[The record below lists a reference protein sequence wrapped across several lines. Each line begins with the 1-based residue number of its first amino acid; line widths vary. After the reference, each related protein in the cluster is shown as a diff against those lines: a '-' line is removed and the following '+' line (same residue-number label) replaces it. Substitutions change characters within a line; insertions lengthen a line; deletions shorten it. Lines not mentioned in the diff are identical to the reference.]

1 MNIFE
6 KISKELNIKLNQV
19 EQTVKLIDEGNTIPF
34 IARYRKEVTGNLDDE
49 VLRNLDEKL
58 KYLRNLE
65 ARKEDVIRLIFE
77 LGELTDEIKSEITKA
92 QTLSRVEDIY
102 LPFRPKKRTRAT
114 IAKEKGLKELSDLIL
129 NRKLTDKNFKKEV
142 SKFINEEKEVL
153 TTEDAIDGA
162 IDIIAE
168 KISEDKD
175 FRDILRNDA
184 KKNGYLISE
193 KGKEENN
200 VYDMYY
206 EFKEKI
212 NLLVPHRILAIN
224 RGEKEKA
231 LKVSIVLNDEKNI
244 SDILFSLCMDKENFC
259 YEFLKRAV
267 VDGYN
272 RLLFPQIETEIRN
285 DLKEMAD
292 EKSIEVFSKN
302 LKPYIMQSPILDRVV
317 LGIDPGFRTGCK
329 VAVISKTGSLLSYTN
344 IYPTKPQ
351 EKIKEAKEILTK
363 LIKKY
368 DVKLIAIGNGTAS
381 RETEKVIVELID
393 ELKIKDL
400 FYSIVNEAGASIYS
414 ASKLGQEEFPDLDVT
429 VRGAISIAR
438 RIQDPMAELVKIEPK
453 HIGVGQ
459 YQHDVNQKKLDETLS
474 SVVEDCVN
482 KVGVD
487 VNTAS
492 FSLLSYISGISKTMA
507 KNLVSYRDEN
517 GIFKNREEIKKVK
530 GIGPKAFTQAAGFLR
545 IRNGENPLDN
555 TAVHPESYDVAK
567 QLYKKDLDKIDIF
580 KISKE
585 LNVGELTLKDIIE
598 ELKRPGRDIRSD
610 MPKPILRS
618 DILSIE
624 DLKVGMTLK
633 GTVRNVVDF
642 GAFVDIGI
650 KNDGLVHISQISN
663 KYIKHPSEVLKVSDI
678 VDVKILEIDLEKQK
692 VKLTMKNI

>member
-129 NRKLTDKNFKKEV
+129 NRKLTDKNFQKEV

-153 TTEDAIDGA
+153 TIEDAIDGA

-517 GIFKNREEIKKVK
+517 GIFKNREGIKKVK

-567 QLYKKDLDKIDIF
+567 QLYKKDLDKIDIS

-585 LNVGELTLKDIIE
+585 LNIGELTLKDIIE

>member
-129 NRKLTDKNFKKEV
+129 NRKLTDKNFQKEV

-231 LKVSIVLNDEKNI
+231 LKVSIVLNNEKNI

>member
-6 KISKELNIKLNQV
+6 QIAKELNIKVGQV
-19 EQTVKLIDEGNTIPF
+19 ENTVKLIDEGNTIPF

-49 VLRNLDEKL
+49 ILRNLEQKL
-58 KYLRNLE
+58 QYLRNLE
-65 ARKEDVIRLIFE
+65 QRKEDVIRLIDE
-77 LGELTDEIKSEITKA
+77 LGELTEELRKEIIKA
-92 QTLSRVEDIY
+92 ETLSKVEDIY

-114 IAKEKGLKELSDLIL
+114 IAKEKGLKPLADLIL
-129 NRKLTDKNFKKEV
+129 DRKLNESNFEQKV
-142 SKFINEEKEVL
+142 SEFIDEEKEVL
-153 TTEDAIDGA
+153 IIEDAMAGA
-162 IDIIAE
+162 LDIIAE
-168 KISEDKD
+168 MVSEDKD

-184 KKNGYLISE
+184 NKNGVLVSE

-206 EFKEKI
+206 EFSEKI
-212 NLLVPHRILAIN
+212 SKLPAHRILAIN

-231 LKVSIVLNDEKNI
+231 LKVSVKLSDEKNI
-244 SDILFSLCMDKENFC
+244 DDILFSLCMDKSNFC
-259 YEFLKRAV
+259 YKFLKEAV

-272 RLLFPQIETEIRN
+272 RLLFPQIETEIRA
-285 DLKEMAD
+285 DLKEKAD
-292 EKSIEVFSKN
+292 TQSIEVFGKN

-317 LGIDPGFRTGCK
+317 LGIDPGYRTGCK
-329 VAVISKTGSLLSYTN
+329 VAVISKTGSVLDHVN

-351 EKIKEAKEILTK
+351 EKIKESKDTLAK

-368 DVKLIAIGNGTAS
+368 DVSLIAIGNGTAS
-381 RETEKVIVELID
+381 RETEKVVVELIN
-393 ELKIKDL
+393 ELKKEDL

-453 HIGVGQ
+453 HIGIGQ
-459 YQHDVNQKKLDETLS
+459 YQHDVNQKQLTETLS
-474 SVVEDCVN
+474 DVIEDCVN

-492 FSLLSYISGISKTMA
+492 FSLLSYISGMTKTMA

-517 GIFKNREEIKKVK
+517 GAFKNREEIKKVK
-530 GIGPKAFTQAAGFLR
+530 GIGPKAYTQSAGFLR

-555 TAVHPESYDVAK
+555 TAVHPESYEIAEK
-567 QLYKKDLDKIDIF
+567 LYGQDLDKLNVS
-580 KISKE
+580 KLSKE
-585 LNVGELTLKDIIE
+585 LGVGELTLKDIIE
-598 ELKRPGRDIRSD
+598 ELKRPGRDIRED

-618 DILSIE
+618 DVLSIE
-624 DLKVGMTLK
+624 DLEVGMELK

-642 GAFVDIGI
+642 GAFIDIGI

-663 KYIKHPSEVLKVSDI
+663 KYIKHPSEVLKVGDI
-678 VDVKILEIDLEKQK
+678 VKVKILEIDLEKQK
-692 VKLTMKNI
+692 VKLTMR

>member
-153 TTEDAIDGA
+153 TIEDAIDGA

-474 SVVEDCVN
+474 LVVEDCVN

>member
-129 NRKLTDKNFKKEV
+129 NRKLTDKNFQKEV

-153 TTEDAIDGA
+153 TIEDAIDGA

>member
-153 TTEDAIDGA
+153 TIEDAIDGA

-474 SVVEDCVN
+474 LVVEDCVN

-517 GIFKNREEIKKVK
+517 GVFKNREEIKKVK

-650 KNDGLVHISQISN
+650 KNDGLVHLSLIHISEPTRP
-663 KYIKHPSEVLKVSDI
+663 Y
-678 VDVKILEIDLEKQK
+678 
-692 VKLTMKNI
+692 

>member
-6 KISKELNIKLNQV
+6 QIAKELNIKVGQV
-19 EQTVKLIDEGNTIPF
+19 ENTVKLIDEGNTIPF

-49 VLRNLDEKL
+49 ILRNLEQKL
-58 KYLRNLE
+58 QYLRNLE
-65 ARKEDVIRLIFE
+65 QRKEDVIRLIDE
-77 LGELTDEIKSEITKA
+77 LGELTEELRKEIINAE
-92 QTLSRVEDIY
+92 TLSKVEDIY

-114 IAKEKGLKELSDLIL
+114 IAKEKGLKPLADLIL
-129 NRKLTDKNFKKEV
+129 DRKLNESNFEQKV
-142 SKFINEEKEVL
+142 SEFIDEEKEVL
-153 TTEDAIDGA
+153 TIEDAMAGA
-162 IDIIAE
+162 LDIIAE
-168 KISEDKD
+168 MVSEDKD

-184 KKNGYLISE
+184 NKNGVLVSE
-193 KGKEENN
+193 KRKEENN

-206 EFKEKI
+206 EFSEKI
-212 NLLVPHRILAIN
+212 SKLPAHRILAIN

-231 LKVSIVLNDEKNI
+231 LKVSVKLSDEKNI
-244 SDILFSLCMDKENFC
+244 DDILFSLCMDKSNFC
-259 YEFLKRAV
+259 YKFLKEAV

-272 RLLFPQIETEIRN
+272 RLLFPQIETEIRS
-285 DLKEMAD
+285 DLKEKAD
-292 EKSIEVFSKN
+292 TQSIEVFGKN

-317 LGIDPGFRTGCK
+317 LGIDPGYRTGCK
-329 VAVISKTGSLLSYTN
+329 VAVISKTGSVLDHVN

-351 EKIKEAKEILTK
+351 EKIKESKDTLAK

-368 DVKLIAIGNGTAS
+368 DVSLIAIGNGTAS
-381 RETEKVIVELID
+381 RETEKVVVELIN
-393 ELKIKDL
+393 ELKKEDL

-453 HIGVGQ
+453 HIGIGQ
-459 YQHDVNQKKLDETLS
+459 YQHDVNQKQLTETLS
-474 SVVEDCVN
+474 DVIEDCVN

-492 FSLLSYISGISKTMA
+492 FSLLSYISGMTKTMA

-517 GIFKNREEIKKVK
+517 GAFKNRDEIKKVK
-530 GIGPKAFTQAAGFLR
+530 GIGPKAYTQSAGFLR

-555 TAVHPESYDVAK
+555 TAVHPESYEIAEK
-567 QLYKKDLDKIDIF
+567 LYGQDLDKLNVS
-580 KISKE
+580 KLSKE
-585 LNVGELTLKDIIE
+585 LEVGELTLKDIIE
-598 ELKRPGRDIRSD
+598 ELKRPGRDIRED

-618 DILSIE
+618 DVLSIE
-624 DLKVGMTLK
+624 DLEVGMELK

-642 GAFVDIGI
+642 GAFIDIGI

-663 KYIKHPSEVLKVSDI
+663 KYIKHPSEVLKVGDI
-678 VDVKILEIDLEKQK
+678 VKVKILEIDLEKQK
-692 VKLTMKNI
+692 VKLTMR

>member
-129 NRKLTDKNFKKEV
+129 NRKLTDKNFQKEV

-153 TTEDAIDGA
+153 TIEDAIDGA

-231 LKVSIVLNDEKNI
+231 LKVSIVLNNEKNI

>member
-129 NRKLTDKNFKKEV
+129 NRKLTDKNFQKEV

-153 TTEDAIDGA
+153 TIEDAIDGA

-585 LNVGELTLKDIIE
+585 LNIGELTLKDIIE

>member
-129 NRKLTDKNFKKEV
+129 NRKLTDKNFQKEV

-567 QLYKKDLDKIDIF
+567 QLYKKDLDKIDIS

>member
-129 NRKLTDKNFKKEV
+129 NRKLTDKNFQKEV

-153 TTEDAIDGA
+153 TIEDAIDGA

-567 QLYKKDLDKIDIF
+567 QLYEKDLDKINIS

>member
-129 NRKLTDKNFKKEV
+129 NRKLTDKNFQKEV

-292 EKSIEVFSKN
+292 EKSIELFSKN

-567 QLYKKDLDKIDIF
+567 QLYEKDLDKINIS

>member
-6 KISKELNIKLNQV
+6 QIAKELNIKVGQV
-19 EQTVKLIDEGNTIPF
+19 ENTVKLIDEGNTIPF

-49 VLRNLDEKL
+49 ILRNLEQKL
-58 KYLRNLE
+58 QYLRNLE
-65 ARKEDVIRLIFE
+65 QRKEDVIRLIDE
-77 LGELTDEIKSEITKA
+77 LGELTEELRKEIINAE
-92 QTLSRVEDIY
+92 TLSKVEDIY

-114 IAKEKGLKELSDLIL
+114 IAKEKGLKPLADLIL
-129 NRKLTDKNFKKEV
+129 DRKLNESNFEQKV
-142 SKFINEEKEVL
+142 SEFIDEEKEVL
-153 TTEDAIDGA
+153 TIEDAMAGA
-162 IDIIAE
+162 LDIIAE
-168 KISEDKD
+168 MVSEDKD

-184 KKNGYLISE
+184 NKNGVLVSE

-206 EFKEKI
+206 EFSEKI
-212 NLLVPHRILAIN
+212 SKLPAHRILAIN

-231 LKVSIVLNDEKNI
+231 LKVSVKLSDEKNI
-244 SDILFSLCMDKENFC
+244 DDILFSLCMDKSNFC
-259 YEFLKRAV
+259 YKFLKEAV
-267 VDGYN
+267 IDGYN
-272 RLLFPQIETEIRN
+272 RLLFPQIETEIRS
-285 DLKEMAD
+285 DLKEKAD
-292 EKSIEVFSKN
+292 TQSIEVFGKN

-317 LGIDPGFRTGCK
+317 LGIDPGYRTGCK
-329 VAVISKTGSLLSYTN
+329 VAVISKTGSVLDHVN

-351 EKIKEAKEILTK
+351 EKIKESKDTLAK

-368 DVKLIAIGNGTAS
+368 DVSLIAIGNGTAS
-381 RETEKVIVELID
+381 RETEKVVVELIN
-393 ELKIKDL
+393 ELKKEDL

-453 HIGVGQ
+453 HIGIGQ
-459 YQHDVNQKKLDETLS
+459 YQHDVNQKQLTETLS
-474 SVVEDCVN
+474 DVIEDCVN

-492 FSLLSYISGISKTMA
+492 FSLLSYISGMTKTMA

-517 GIFKNREEIKKVK
+517 GAFKNRDEIKKVK
-530 GIGPKAFTQAAGFLR
+530 GIGPKAYTQSAGFLR

-555 TAVHPESYDVAK
+555 TAVHPESYEIAEK
-567 QLYKKDLDKIDIF
+567 LYGKDLDKLNVS
-580 KISKE
+580 KLSKE
-585 LNVGELTLKDIIE
+585 LGVGELTLKDIIE
-598 ELKRPGRDIRSD
+598 ELKRPGRDIRED

-618 DILSIE
+618 DVLSIE
-624 DLKVGMTLK
+624 DLEIGMELK

-642 GAFVDIGI
+642 GAFIDIGI

-663 KYIKHPSEVLKVSDI
+663 KYIKHPSEVLKVGDI
-678 VDVKILEIDLEKQK
+678 VKVKILEIDLEKQK
-692 VKLTMKNI
+692 VKLTMR

>member
-129 NRKLTDKNFKKEV
+129 NRKLTDKNFQKEV

-153 TTEDAIDGA
+153 TIEDAIDGA

-474 SVVEDCVN
+474 LVVEDCVN

-663 KYIKHPSEVLKVSDI
+663 KSVSYTH
-678 VDVKILEIDLEKQK
+678 
-692 VKLTMKNI
+692 LTLPTM

>member
-129 NRKLTDKNFKKEV
+129 NRKLTDKNFQKEV

-567 QLYKKDLDKIDIF
+567 QLYKKDLDKIDIS

-585 LNVGELTLKDIIE
+585 LNIGELTLKDIIE

>member
-129 NRKLTDKNFKKEV
+129 NRKLTDKNFQKEV

-474 SVVEDCVN
+474 LVVEDCVN

-567 QLYKKDLDKIDIF
+567 QLYKKDLDKINIS

>member
-6 KISKELNIKLNQV
+6 QIAKELNIKVGQV
-19 EQTVKLIDEGNTIPF
+19 ENTVKLIDEGNTIPF

-49 VLRNLDEKL
+49 ILRNLEQKL
-58 KYLRNLE
+58 QYLRNLE
-65 ARKEDVIRLIFE
+65 QRKEDVIRLIDE
-77 LGELTDEIKSEITKA
+77 LGELTEELRKEIINAE
-92 QTLSRVEDIY
+92 TLSKVEDIY

-114 IAKEKGLKELSDLIL
+114 IAKEKGLKPLADLIL
-129 NRKLTDKNFKKEV
+129 DRKLNEGNFEQKV
-142 SKFINEEKEVL
+142 SEFIDEEKEVL
-153 TTEDAIDGA
+153 TIEDAMAGA
-162 IDIIAE
+162 LDIIAE
-168 KISEDKD
+168 MVSEDKD

-184 KKNGYLISE
+184 NKNGVLVSE

-206 EFKEKI
+206 EFSEKI
-212 NLLVPHRILAIN
+212 SKLPAHRILAIN

-231 LKVSIVLNDEKNI
+231 LKVSVKLSDEKNI
-244 SDILFSLCMDKENFC
+244 DDILFSLCMDKSNFC
-259 YEFLKRAV
+259 YKFLKEAV

-272 RLLFPQIETEIRN
+272 RLLFPQIETEIRS
-285 DLKEMAD
+285 DLKEKAD
-292 EKSIEVFSKN
+292 TQSIEVFGKN

-317 LGIDPGFRTGCK
+317 LGIDPGYRTGCK
-329 VAVISKTGSLLSYTN
+329 VAVISKTGSVLDHVN

-351 EKIKEAKEILTK
+351 EKIKESKDTLAK

-368 DVKLIAIGNGTAS
+368 DVSLIAIGNGTAS
-381 RETEKVIVELID
+381 RETEKVVVELIN
-393 ELKIKDL
+393 ELKKEDL

-453 HIGVGQ
+453 HIGIGQ
-459 YQHDVNQKKLDETLS
+459 YQHDVNQKQLTETLS
-474 SVVEDCVN
+474 DVIEDCVN

-492 FSLLSYISGISKTMA
+492 FSLLSYISGMTKTMA

-517 GIFKNREEIKKVK
+517 GAFKNRDEIKKVK
-530 GIGPKAFTQAAGFLR
+530 GIGPKAYTQSAGFLR

-555 TAVHPESYDVAK
+555 TAVHPESYEIAEK
-567 QLYKKDLDKIDIF
+567 LYGQDLDKLNVS
-580 KISKE
+580 KLSKE
-585 LNVGELTLKDIIE
+585 LGVGELTLKDIIE
-598 ELKRPGRDIRSD
+598 ELKRPGRDIRED

-618 DILSIE
+618 DVLSIE
-624 DLKVGMTLK
+624 DLEVGMELK

-642 GAFVDIGI
+642 GAFIDIGI

-663 KYIKHPSEVLKVSDI
+663 KYIKHPSEVLKVGDI
-678 VDVKILEIDLEKQK
+678 VKVKILEIDLEKQK
-692 VKLTMKNI
+692 VKLTMR

>member
-6 KISKELNIKLNQV
+6 QIAKELNIKVGQV
-19 EQTVKLIDEGNTIPF
+19 ENTVKLIDEGNTIPF

-49 VLRNLDEKL
+49 ILRNLEQKL
-58 KYLRNLE
+58 QYLRNLE
-65 ARKEDVIRLIFE
+65 QRKEDVIRLIDE
-77 LGELTDEIKSEITKA
+77 LGELTEELRKEIINAE
-92 QTLSRVEDIY
+92 TLSKVEDIY

-114 IAKEKGLKELSDLIL
+114 IAKEKGLKPLADLIL
-129 NRKLTDKNFKKEV
+129 DRKLNEGNFEQKV
-142 SKFINEEKEVL
+142 SEFIDEEKEVL
-153 TTEDAIDGA
+153 TIEDAMAGA
-162 IDIIAE
+162 LDIIAE
-168 KISEDKD
+168 MVSEDKD

-184 KKNGYLISE
+184 NKNGVLVSE

-206 EFKEKI
+206 EFSEKI
-212 NLLVPHRILAIN
+212 SKLPAHRILAIN

-231 LKVSIVLNDEKNI
+231 LKVSVKLSDEKNI
-244 SDILFSLCMDKENFC
+244 DDILFSLCMDKSNFC
-259 YEFLKRAV
+259 YKFLKEAV

-272 RLLFPQIETEIRN
+272 RLLFPQIETEIRS
-285 DLKEMAD
+285 DLKEKAD
-292 EKSIEVFSKN
+292 TQSIEVFGKN

-317 LGIDPGFRTGCK
+317 LGIDPGYRTGCK
-329 VAVISKTGSLLSYTN
+329 VAVISKTGSVLDHVN

-351 EKIKEAKEILTK
+351 EKIKESKDTLAK

-368 DVKLIAIGNGTAS
+368 DVSLIAIGNGTAS
-381 RETEKVIVELID
+381 RETEKVVVELIN
-393 ELKIKDL
+393 ELKKEDL

-453 HIGVGQ
+453 HIGIGQ
-459 YQHDVNQKKLDETLS
+459 YQHDVNQKQLTETLS
-474 SVVEDCVN
+474 DVIEDCVN

-492 FSLLSYISGISKTMA
+492 FSLLSYISGMTKTMA

-517 GIFKNREEIKKVK
+517 GAFKNRDEIKKVK
-530 GIGPKAFTQAAGFLR
+530 GIGPKAYTQSAGFLR

-555 TAVHPESYDVAK
+555 TAVHPESYEIAEK
-567 QLYKKDLDKIDIF
+567 LYGQDLDKLNVS
-580 KISKE
+580 KLSKE
-585 LNVGELTLKDIIE
+585 LGVGELTLKDIIE
-598 ELKRPGRDIRSD
+598 ELKRPGRDIREY

-618 DILSIE
+618 DVLSIE
-624 DLKVGMTLK
+624 DLEVGMELK

-642 GAFVDIGI
+642 GAFIDIGI

-663 KYIKHPSEVLKVSDI
+663 KYIKHPSEVLKVGDI
-678 VDVKILEIDLEKQK
+678 VKVKILEIDLEKQK
-692 VKLTMKNI
+692 VKLTMR

>member
-6 KISKELNIKLNQV
+6 QIAKELNIKVGQV
-19 EQTVKLIDEGNTIPF
+19 ENTVKLIDEGNTIPF

-49 VLRNLDEKL
+49 ILRNLEQKL
-58 KYLRNLE
+58 QYLRNLE
-65 ARKEDVIRLIFE
+65 QRKEDVIRLIDE
-77 LGELTDEIKSEITKA
+77 LGELTEELRKEIINAE
-92 QTLSRVEDIY
+92 TLSKVEDIY

-114 IAKEKGLKELSDLIL
+114 IAKEKGLKPLADLIL
-129 NRKLTDKNFKKEV
+129 ERKLNESNFEQKV
-142 SKFINEEKEVL
+142 SEFIDEEKEVL
-153 TTEDAIDGA
+153 TIEDAMAGA
-162 IDIIAE
+162 LDIIAE
-168 KISEDKD
+168 MVSEDKD

-184 KKNGYLISE
+184 NKNGVLVSE

-206 EFKEKI
+206 EFSEKI
-212 NLLVPHRILAIN
+212 SKLPAHRILAIN

-231 LKVSIVLNDEKNI
+231 LKVSVKLSDEKNI
-244 SDILFSLCMDKENFC
+244 DDILFSLCMDKSNFC
-259 YEFLKRAV
+259 YKFLKEAV

-272 RLLFPQIETEIRN
+272 RLLFPQIETEIRS
-285 DLKEMAD
+285 DLKEKAD
-292 EKSIEVFSKN
+292 TQSIEVFGKN

-317 LGIDPGFRTGCK
+317 LGIDPGYRTGCK
-329 VAVISKTGSLLSYTN
+329 VAVISKTGSVLDHVN

-351 EKIKEAKEILTK
+351 EKIKESKDTLAK

-368 DVKLIAIGNGTAS
+368 DVSLIAIGNGTAS
-381 RETEKVIVELID
+381 RETEKVVVELIN
-393 ELKIKDL
+393 ELKKEDL

-453 HIGVGQ
+453 HIGIGQ
-459 YQHDVNQKKLDETLS
+459 YQHDVNQKQLTETLS
-474 SVVEDCVN
+474 DVIEDCVN

-492 FSLLSYISGISKTMA
+492 FSLLSYISGMTKTMA

-517 GIFKNREEIKKVK
+517 GAFKNRDEIKKVK
-530 GIGPKAFTQAAGFLR
+530 GIGPKAYTQSAGFLR

-555 TAVHPESYDVAK
+555 TAVHPESYEIAEK
-567 QLYKKDLDKIDIF
+567 LYGQDLDKLNVS
-580 KISKE
+580 KLSKE
-585 LNVGELTLKDIIE
+585 LEVGELTLKDIIE
-598 ELKRPGRDIRSD
+598 ELKRPGRDIRED

-618 DILSIE
+618 DVLSIE
-624 DLKVGMTLK
+624 DLEVGMELK

-642 GAFVDIGI
+642 GAFIDIGI

-663 KYIKHPSEVLKVSDI
+663 KYIKHPSEVLKVGDI
-678 VDVKILEIDLEKQK
+678 VKVKILEIDLEKQK
-692 VKLTMKNI
+692 VKLTMR

>member
-6 KISKELNIKLNQV
+6 QIAKELNIKVNQV
-19 EQTVKLIDEGNTIPF
+19 ENTVKLIDEGNTIPF

-49 VLRNLDEKL
+49 VLRNLEQKL
-58 KYLRNLE
+58 QYLRNLE
-65 ARKEDVIRLIFE
+65 ERKQDVIRLISE
-77 LGELTDEIKSEITKA
+77 LGELTDEIKNEIIKA
-92 QTLSRVEDIY
+92 ETLSRVEDIY

-114 IAKEKGLKELSDLIL
+114 IAKEKGLKPLADLIL
-129 NRKLTDKNFKKEV
+129 DRKLNKKNFENKVLE
-142 SKFINEEKEVL
+142 FISEEKEVL
-153 TTEDAIDGA
+153 TKEDAINGA
-162 IDIIAE
+162 LDIIAE
-168 KISEDKD
+168 KVAEDKD
-175 FRDILRNDA
+175 FRDILRKDA
-184 KKNGYLISE
+184 LENGLLISE

-206 EFKEKI
+206 EFSEKI
-212 NLLVPHRILAIN
+212 SKLPPHRILAIN

-231 LKVSIVLNDEKNI
+231 LKVSIKLNDEKNI
-244 SDILFSLCMDKENFC
+244 SDILFSLCMDKEDFC
-259 YEFLKRAV
+259 YSFLEKAV
-267 VDGYN
+267 NDGYN
-272 RLLFPQIETEIRN
+272 RLLLPQIETEIRN
-285 DLKEMAD
+285 NLKDLAD
-292 EKSIEVFSKN
+292 EKSIEVFGQN

-317 LGIDPGFRTGCK
+317 LGIDPGYRTGCK
-329 VAVISKTGSLLSYTN
+329 VAVISTTGAVLDHVN
-344 IYPTKPQ
+344 IFPTKPQ
-351 EKIKEAKEILTK
+351 EKIKESKEILSK

-368 DVKLIAIGNGTAS
+368 NVKLIAIGNGTAS
-381 RETEKVIVELID
+381 RETEKVVVELLD

-453 HIGVGQ
+453 HIGIGQ
-459 YQHDVNQKKLDETLS
+459 YQHDVNQKKLDQTLS
-474 SVVEDCVN
+474 DVIENCVN
-482 KVGVD
+482 RVGVD
-487 VNTAS
+487 INTAS
-492 FSLLSYISGISKTMA
+492 VSLLSYISGISKTMA
-507 KNLVSYRDEN
+507 KNLVAYRDEN
-517 GIFKNREEIKKVK
+517 GMFKNREQIKKVK

-555 TAVHPESYDVAK
+555 TAVHPESYKIAEK
-567 QLYKKDLDKIDIF
+567 LYGKDLEKINIS

-585 LNVGELTLKDIIE
+585 LQVGELTLKDIIE
-598 ELKRPGRDIRSD
+598 ELKRPGRDIRED

-618 DILSIE
+618 DVLSIE
-624 DLKVGMTLK
+624 DLKVGMELK

-663 KYIKHPSEVLKVSDI
+663 KFIKHPSEVLKVSDI

-692 VKLTMKNI
+692 VKLTMKK

>member
-129 NRKLTDKNFKKEV
+129 NRKLTDKNFQKEV

-153 TTEDAIDGA
+153 TIEDAIDGA

-474 SVVEDCVN
+474 LVVEDCVN

-585 LNVGELTLKDIIE
+585 LNIGELTLKDIIE

>member
-1 MNIFE
+1 
-6 KISKELNIKLNQV
+6 
-19 EQTVKLIDEGNTIPF
+19 
-34 IARYRKEVTGNLDDE
+34 
-49 VLRNLDEKL
+49 
-58 KYLRNLE
+58 
-65 ARKEDVIRLIFE
+65 
-77 LGELTDEIKSEITKA
+77 
-92 QTLSRVEDIY
+92 
-102 LPFRPKKRTRAT
+102 
-114 IAKEKGLKELSDLIL
+114 
-129 NRKLTDKNFKKEV
+129 
-142 SKFINEEKEVL
+142 
-153 TTEDAIDGA
+153 
-162 IDIIAE
+162 
-168 KISEDKD
+168 
-175 FRDILRNDA
+175 
-184 KKNGYLISE
+184 
-193 KGKEENN
+193 
-200 VYDMYY
+200 MYY

-567 QLYKKDLDKIDIF
+567 QLYKKDLDKIDIS

-585 LNVGELTLKDIIE
+585 LNIGELTLKDIIE

-642 GAFVDIGI
+642 GAFVDIGR

>member
-77 LGELTDEIKSEITKA
+77 LGELTDEIKSEIIKA

-129 NRKLTDKNFKKEV
+129 NRKLTDKNFQKEV

-153 TTEDAIDGA
+153 TIEDAIDGA

>member
-6 KISKELNIKLNQV
+6 KIAKELNIRINQV
-19 EQTVKLIDEGNTIPF
+19 ENTVKLIDEGNTIPF

-49 VLRNLDEKL
+49 ILRDLDQKL
-58 KYLRNLE
+58 QYLRNLE
-65 ARKEDVIRLIFE
+65 ERKEVVLRLIDE
-77 LGELTDEIKSEITKA
+77 LGELTDELKNEIIKAE
-92 QTLSRVEDIY
+92 TLARVEDIY
-102 LPFRPKKRTRAT
+102 LPFKPKKRTRAT
-114 IAKEKGLKELSDLIL
+114 VAKEKGLKPLADLIL
-129 NRKLTDKNFKKEV
+129 DRKLNSSNYEKEV

-153 TTEDAIDGA
+153 TIDDAIKGA
-162 IDIIAE
+162 MDIIAE
-168 KISEDKD
+168 QVAEDKD
-175 FRDILRNDA
+175 FRDILREDA
-184 KKNGYLISE
+184 KENGILISE

-206 EFKEKI
+206 EFSEKI
-212 NLLVPHRILAIN
+212 SKLPPHRILAIN
-224 RGEKEKA
+224 RGEKEKV
-231 LKVSIVLNDEKNI
+231 LKVSLQLSDEKNI
-244 SDILFSLCMDKENFC
+244 EDIIFALCMDKENFC
-259 YEFLKRAV
+259 YPIIKDAV
-267 VDGYN
+267 IDGYN
-272 RLLFPQIETEIRN
+272 RLLFPQIETEIRAN
-285 DLKEMAD
+285 LKDFAD
-292 EKSIEVFSKN
+292 EQSIEVFGKN

-317 LGIDPGFRTGCK
+317 LGIDPGYRTGCK
-329 VAVISKTGSLLSYTN
+329 VAVISTTGAVLDYVT

-351 EKIKEAKEILTK
+351 EKIKESKDILAK
-363 LIKKY
+363 LIKKHN
-368 DVKLIAIGNGTAS
+368 VKLIAIGNGTAS
-381 RETEKVIVELID
+381 RETEKVVVELID

-414 ASKLGQEEFPDLDVT
+414 ASKLGQEEFPALDVT

-459 YQHDVNQKKLDETLS
+459 YQHDINQKRLNETLS
-474 SVVEDCVN
+474 DIIEDCVN

-492 FSLLSYISGISKTMA
+492 FSLLSYISGISGTMA

-517 GIFKNREEIKKVK
+517 GGFKNREEIKNVK

-555 TAVHPESYDVAK
+555 TAVHPESYSIAEKLYGQDLEKINISKVAK
-567 QLYKKDLDKIDIF
+567 
-580 KISKE
+580 E
-585 LNVGELTLKDIIE
+585 LEIGELTLRDIID
-598 ELKRPGRDIRSD
+598 ELKRPGRDIRED

-618 DILSIE
+618 DVLSIE
-624 DLKVGMTLK
+624 DLEVGMELK

-642 GAFVDIGI
+642 GVFVDIGI

-678 VDVKILEIDLEKQK
+678 VTVKILEIDLEKQK
-692 VKLTMKNI
+692 VKLTMR

>member
-6 KISKELNIKLNQV
+6 QIAKELNIKVGQV
-19 EQTVKLIDEGNTIPF
+19 ENTVKLIDEGNTIPF

-49 VLRNLDEKL
+49 ILRNLEQKL
-58 KYLRNLE
+58 QYLRNLE
-65 ARKEDVIRLIFE
+65 QRKEDVIRLIDE
-77 LGELTDEIKSEITKA
+77 LGELTEELRKEIINAE
-92 QTLSRVEDIY
+92 TLSKVEDIY

-114 IAKEKGLKELSDLIL
+114 IAKEKGLKPLADLIL
-129 NRKLTDKNFKKEV
+129 DRKLNEGNFEQKV
-142 SKFINEEKEVL
+142 SEFIDEEKEVL
-153 TTEDAIDGA
+153 TIEDAMAGA
-162 IDIIAE
+162 LDIIAE
-168 KISEDKD
+168 MVSEDKD
-175 FRDILRNDA
+175 FRDVLRKDA
-184 KKNGYLISE
+184 NKKGVLVSE

-206 EFKEKI
+206 EFSEKI
-212 NLLVPHRILAIN
+212 SKLPPHRILAIN

-231 LKVSIVLNDEKNI
+231 LKVSVKLSDEKNI
-244 SDILFSLCMDKENFC
+244 DDILFSLCMDKSNFC
-259 YEFLKRAV
+259 YKFLKEAV

-272 RLLFPQIETEIRN
+272 RLLFPQIETEIRS
-285 DLKEMAD
+285 DLKEKAD
-292 EKSIEVFSKN
+292 TQSIEVFGKN

-317 LGIDPGFRTGCK
+317 LGIDPGYRTGCK
-329 VAVISKTGSLLSYTN
+329 VAVISKTGSVLDHVN

-351 EKIKEAKEILTK
+351 EKIKESKDTLAK

-368 DVKLIAIGNGTAS
+368 DVSLIAIGNGTAS
-381 RETEKVIVELID
+381 RETEKVVVELIN
-393 ELKIKDL
+393 ELKKEDL

-453 HIGVGQ
+453 HIGIGQ
-459 YQHDVNQKKLDETLS
+459 YQHDVNQKQLTETLS
-474 SVVEDCVN
+474 DVIEDCVN

-492 FSLLSYISGISKTMA
+492 FSLLSYISGMTKTMA

-517 GIFKNREEIKKVK
+517 GAFKNRDEIKKVK
-530 GIGPKAFTQAAGFLR
+530 GIGPKAYTQSAGFLR

-555 TAVHPESYDVAK
+555 TAVHPESYEIAEK
-567 QLYKKDLDKIDIF
+567 LYGQDLDKLNVS
-580 KISKE
+580 KLSKE
-585 LNVGELTLKDIIE
+585 LEVGELTLKDIIE
-598 ELKRPGRDIRSD
+598 ELKRPGRDIRED

-618 DILSIE
+618 DVLSIE
-624 DLKVGMTLK
+624 DLEVGMELK

-642 GAFVDIGI
+642 GAFIDIGI

-663 KYIKHPSEVLKVSDI
+663 KYIKHPSEVLKVGDI
-678 VDVKILEIDLEKQK
+678 VKVKILEIDLEKQK
-692 VKLTMKNI
+692 VKLTMR